1 MRKHVLFFVL
11 YLVMALP
18 AMSQEE
24 DVVEP
29 ETEITADNEAE
40 SAGADAVVED
50 ADETEVD
57 DSDLD
62 IQTYEGPE
70 DVFIPT
76 EEIPSDQPIPFP
88 SNI

>member
-1 MRKHVLFFVL
+1 MRKHILFYAL

-18 AMSQEE
+18 AMTQEV
-24 DVVEP
+24 DVAEP
-29 ETEITADNEAE
+29 GTETTADSEAE
-40 SAGADAVVED
+40 SAGTDAVVED
-50 ADETEVD
+50 ADEAEAD

-62 IQTYEGPE
+62 VQTYEEPE